1 MEDLKAAVEERLQ
14 NGDSQLLLV
23 AVARSIDS
31 GQSQAVSSLFL
42 QHRDVVKALG
52 WDLLSL
58 LTPHLPPNL
67 PPSPSSPIWQLITLI
82 SETCSAKEMCLAFL
96 EQLEA
101 VSPSPP
107 LFFHLLTPLLTV
119 LVRLGVGD
127 GRRHLSTLR
136 SVRSLTARVYPSL
149 EEEEE
154 EEGFSPL
161 TAARLVVSLVGPF
174 TAHIHHQFTS
184 QMAPLQTYWSPLQRE
199 TACLLLVLLAQPLVS
214 RNLSRHGSEGRT
226 TAETIMLTFPWWAW
240 PVFVYLVLVEG
251 VESSY
256 LPSPLHPHHLLH
268 TSLTHTL
275 TLLHRQERHSVLKG
289 LSLLETV
296 VKRVETDS
304 LPRHLLSHSRYLDTA
319 KSLVD
324 IMVTCPHKTLRQR
337 SLSLLPSLVQ
347 RFTSP
352 GRHTMYRCLLRE
364 CGHAGVQGM
373 LIHCLK
379 NEVDRALLSGEVLH
393 PFLGPEFI
401 PLVMGGLNF
410 LRFLLIRDK
419 PDSNMTG
426 VWSLVDEVRSKFTS
440 PVRLS
445 LERNKVHIRG
455 GGGKGGEGPEV
466 TVEVAGE
473 EVPEINPEEQAR
485 MLQLAEHQLDM
496 LECVL
501 VRVEE
506 LLEHKS

>member
-352 GRHTMYRCLLRE
+352 GRHTMYR
-364 CGHAGVQGM
+364 
-373 LIHCLK
+373 
-379 NEVDRALLSGEVLH
+379 
-393 PFLGPEFI
+393 
-401 PLVMGGLNF
+401 VMGGLNF

-445 LERNKVHIRG
+445 LERNKVHIRAG